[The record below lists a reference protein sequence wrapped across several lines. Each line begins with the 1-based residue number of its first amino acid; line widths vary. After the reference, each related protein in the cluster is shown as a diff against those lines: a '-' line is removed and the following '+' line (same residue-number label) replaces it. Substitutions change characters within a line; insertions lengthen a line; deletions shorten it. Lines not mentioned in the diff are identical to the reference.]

1 MELFSAM
8 VMICTT
14 SWGDPRCEIEK
25 LPELHNDVRD
35 CMRSIYTYD
44 AIIFNLQSKETKYFI
59 SVTCIKLHVQ
69 KKKHD
74 LQYTALES
82 MNVIAV
88 TTAAR
93 YYPKLTNII
102 KR

>member
-25 LPELHNDVRD
+25 LPELFIDQRD
-35 CMRSIYTYD
+35 CMRGIYTYD
-44 AIIFNLQSKETKYFI
+44 AINSNRLSKETKYII
-59 SVTCIKLHVQ
+59 SGTCIKWHVQ
-69 KKKHD
+69 KKEHH
-74 LQYTALES
+74 LQYTALQS

-88 TTAAR
+88 TTAGR

>member
-14 SWGDPRCEIEK
+14 SWGDPRCDIEK
-25 LPELHNDVRD
+25 LEDTYIDSRD
-35 CMRSIYTYD
+35 CMRGIYTYD
-44 AIIFNLQSKETKYFI
+44 AVNSNRLSKETKYII
-59 SVTCIKLHVQ
+59 SGTCIKWHVQ
-69 KKKHD
+69 KKEHD

-88 TTAAR
+88 TTAGR

>member
-1 MELFSAM
+1 MELFSAL
-8 VMICTT
+8 VLICTT
-14 SWGDPRCEIEK
+14 SWGEPRCEIEK
-25 LPELHNDVRD
+25 LPEIHNDVRD

-44 AIIFNLQSKETKYFI
+44 AINSTRLSKETKYII
-59 SVTCIKLHVQ
+59 SGTCLKWHVQ

-82 MNVIAV
+82 MNIIAV
-88 TTAAR
+88 TTAGR

-102 KR
+102 GR